1 MKFCVFVATEEQK
14 LSNSFTR
21 EDDFILKERNNF
33 KGHAALLFEK
43 YHELWETDTLYVRF
57 CYGEKTV
64 AFVSVVD
71 GVYQPIKV
79 SSFID
84 LHVIE
89 NESGSKLALDVMG
102 ERYFP
107 KFSEIEEMLQMY
119 RDSSVDLLKKVSE
132 IEGVGKQAT
141 KKMDLFAE
149 SGEGHLGASE
159 KKTLVKRWH
168 DLLDNSSDAI
178 SSAVQHV
185 NQIDDIINSSES
197 IKSLREKLRAAI
209 NEAGHDTRC
218 GRPFKEV
225 LLSFLKS
232 LI

>member
-1 MKFCVFVATEEQK
+1 MKFSVFVATEEQK
-14 LSNSFTR
+14 LSNGFTL
-21 EDDFILKERNNF
+21 EDDFILTERTNF
-33 KGHAALLFEK
+33 KRHAVLLFEK

-64 AFVSVVD
+64 ALVSVVD

-79 SSFID
+79 NSLIN

-89 NESGSKLALDVMG
+89 SESGSKLALDVMG
-102 ERYFP
+102 IRYFL
-107 KFSEIEEMLQMY
+107 KFSEIEEMLQTCK
-119 RDSSVDLLKKVSE
+119 DSSADLLKKVSG

-141 KKMDLFAE
+141 KKMDLFAG
-149 SGEGHLGASE
+149 SGEGHLGVSE
-159 KKTLVKRWH
+159 KKTLIKRWH
-168 DLLDNSSDAI
+168 DLLDNSSDVI

-197 IKSLREKLRAAI
+197 IKSLREKLRIAI

>member
-1 MKFCVFVATEEQK
+1 
-14 LSNSFTR
+14 
-21 EDDFILKERNNF
+21 
-33 KGHAALLFEK
+33 
-43 YHELWETDTLYVRF
+43 
-57 CYGEKTV
+57 
-64 AFVSVVD
+64 
-71 GVYQPIKV
+71 
-79 SSFID
+79 
-84 LHVIE
+84 
-89 NESGSKLALDVMG
+89 
-102 ERYFP
+102 
-107 KFSEIEEMLQMY
+107 
-119 RDSSVDLLKKVSE
+119 
-132 IEGVGKQAT
+132 
-141 KKMDLFAE
+141 MDLFAE

-168 DLLDNSSDAI
+168 DLLDSSSDVI

-209 NEAGHDTRC
+209 NEVGRDTKC

>member
-43 YHELWETDTLYVRF
+43 YHELWETDT
-57 CYGEKTV
+57 
-64 AFVSVVD
+64 FVSVVD

-89 NESGSKLALDVMG
+89 SESGSKLALDVMG